1 MSLLPARTTSLFD
14 DLFRDLASGYYIKP
28 LHGDPLTSQIK
39 IDVQESGNG
48 YTVQAE
54 IPGVSKEDIHVDVHG
69 ALVTLRAEVKQQ
81 DRQTKDERV
90 LRSERYFGSVSRSFE
105 LPSEV
110 DAAETTAKFT
120 NGVLTLQLPKKQKTP
135 TSSRIRVD

>member
-1 MSLLPARTTSLFD
+1 MNLLPARTNLFD

-28 LHGDPLTSQIK
+28 LHGDPLPAQIK
-39 IDVQESGNG
+39 IDVKESGNG

-54 IPGVSKEDIHVDVHG
+54 IPGVPKEDIHVDVNG
-69 ALVTLRAEVKQQ
+69 ALVTLRADVKQQ
-81 DRQTKDERV
+81 DSQTKDERV
-90 LRSERYFGSVSRSFE
+90 LRSERYFGSISRSFE
-105 LPSEV
+105 LPTDV

-135 TSSRIRVD
+135 ASSRIRVD

>member
-1 MSLLPARTTSLFD
+1 MSLLPARPTSLFD